1 MVSIYPLHAAESN
14 VNTTNKQADRCSE
27 RTNQGKDEA
36 NGETG
41 SEPLNAGSNGDVRAR
56 VHLPRHY

>member
-1 MVSIYPLHAAESN
+1 MQRTKESGEGD
-14 VNTTNKQADRCSE
+14 KK
-27 RTNQGKDEA
+27 GEA

-41 SEPLNAGSNGDVRAR
+41 SQPLNAGSNGDVRAR